1 MTGSNDT
8 LDPRPFLRRAL
19 GQTAAIVAG
28 VRRDQLEL
36 PTPCRAFDV
45 RALLGHIV
53 FAARRIGAI
62 GRGETLATDAPA
74 VVGVDDSGWVAA
86 LEEAGPRAVAAWDR
100 PGALQGDIALPFG
113 TFPATVVVW
122 MYTLEQLVHGWD
134 LAAATSSGVALDA
147 SLAEA
152 ALPAAQ
158 GMIVP
163 EFRGD
168 EPMPFA
174 QVVAVPGDAP
184 VYDRLA
190 GFMGRDPAWAAVE
203 SVGGAA

>member
-1 MTGSNDT
+1 MTGSPDT
-8 LDPRPFLRRAL
+8 LDPRPFLRRAFD
-19 GQTAAIVAG
+19 QSAAIVAG
-28 VRRDQLEL
+28 VRPDQLEL
-36 PTPCRAFDV
+36 PTPCSAFDV

-62 GRGETLATDAPA
+62 GRGETLSVDGPA
-74 VVGVDDSGWVAA
+74 VVEMADTAWLGA
-86 LEEAGPRAVAAWDR
+86 LEEAAPLAVAAWDC
-100 PGALQGDIALPFG
+100 PDALQGDIVLPFG
-113 TFPATVVVW
+113 TFPAPVVVW
-122 MYTLEQLVHGWD
+122 MYTLEQLVHCWD
-134 LAAATSSGVALDA
+134 LAVATSSGVALDPE
-147 SLAEA
+147 LAEA
-152 ALPAAQ
+152 ALPAAH

-174 QVVAVPGDAP
+174 PVVAVPADAP

-190 GFMGRDPAWAAVE
+190 AFMGRDPKWATVE